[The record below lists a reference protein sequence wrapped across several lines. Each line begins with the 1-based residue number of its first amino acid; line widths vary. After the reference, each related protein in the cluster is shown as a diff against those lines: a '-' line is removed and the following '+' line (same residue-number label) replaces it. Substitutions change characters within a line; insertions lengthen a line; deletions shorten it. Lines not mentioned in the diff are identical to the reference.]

1 MAAVGTASRA
11 ARWAQHTRSSCRTLE
26 AQSLVLT
33 QRRFSS
39 GAQLRQTR
47 QSSQTASLAS
57 GSQGR
62 TPSKVIF
69 SGIQPTGTPHL
80 GNLLG
85 ALFNWH
91 KLQSSSDPATTDLFF
106 SIVGLHAIT
115 SPQDP
120 PTLRDSRYDL
130 LAALLAVGLDPARST
145 IFLQESVKEHAE
157 LYWIFSTLVG
167 VGRLRRMT
175 TWKGKMA
182 DRTGESMP
190 TEAEESTAE
199 EIGDKDEDPFTDLDS
214 TPSTSRS
221 ALSTGLFTYP
231 VLQAA
236 DILLYKGTHVPVGED
251 QLQHLELCRE
261 IAQSF
266 NRRFCS
272 SSSESGNG
280 KSKQNAGDLF
290 QPPEV
295 LVTPS
300 PKILSLR
307 DPSRKMSKSH
317 PDLSSR
323 ILLDDDATAIR
334 SKIKRA
340 VTDGERHLSMDPVQR
355 PGVANLL
362 RICAALENF
371 RRQKQQQ
378 QQQQHRDQGHNS
390 KEREEAAVTPE
401 DIADRLNASQGGG
414 SGALKALTTQLLV
427 DTLVPIGDEYRRLRA
442 DRSYLMEVAEQGK
455 ERASQRAG
463 QTMAQVRA
471 LVGLD

>member
-1 MAAVGTASRA
+1 M
-11 ARWAQHTRSSCRTLE
+11 
-26 AQSLVLT
+26 
-33 QRRFSS
+33 
-39 GAQLRQTR
+39 
-47 QSSQTASLAS
+47 
-57 GSQGR
+57 
-62 TPSKVIF
+62 
-69 SGIQPTGTPHL
+69 
-80 GNLLG
+80 
-85 ALFNWH
+85 
-91 KLQSSSDPATTDLFF
+91 
-106 SIVGLHAIT
+106 GLHAIT

-120 PTLRDSRYDL
+120 QALRDSRYDL

-182 DRTGESMP
+182 DRKGESMP
-190 TEAEESTAE
+190 TEAEESTAQE
-199 EIGDKDEDPFTDLDS
+199 VGQEDKDPFTDMDS
-214 TPSTSRS
+214 APSTSRS
-221 ALSTGLFTYP
+221 SLSTGLFTYP

-266 NRRFCS
+266 NRHFS
-272 SSSESGNG
+272 SSSSQSGNG

-323 ILLDDDATAIR
+323 VLLDDDAMAIR

-340 VTDGERHLSMDPVQR
+340 VTDGDRHLVMDPVQR

-371 RRQKQQQ
+371 GHQKK
-378 QQQQHRDQGHNS
+378 QQQHRDQGHNG
-390 KEREEAAVTPE
+390 KENEEAAVTPE
-401 DIADRLNASQGGG
+401 DIADRLNATQGGG

-442 DRSYLMEVAEQGK
+442 DRSYLMEVAEQGR

-463 QTMAQVRA
+463 ETMAQVRA

>member
-1 MAAVGTASRA
+1 M
-11 ARWAQHTRSSCRTLE
+11 
-26 AQSLVLT
+26 
-33 QRRFSS
+33 
-39 GAQLRQTR
+39 
-47 QSSQTASLAS
+47 
-57 GSQGR
+57 
-62 TPSKVIF
+62 
-69 SGIQPTGTPHL
+69 
-80 GNLLG
+80 
-85 ALFNWH
+85 
-91 KLQSSSDPATTDLFF
+91 
-106 SIVGLHAIT
+106 GLHAIT

-120 PTLRDSRYDL
+120 QTLRDSRYDL

-145 IFLQESVKEHAE
+145 IFLQDSVKEHAE

-190 TEAEESTAE
+190 TEAEESIPREVGQEDA
-199 EIGDKDEDPFTDLDS
+199 DPFTDLDS

-221 ALSTGLFTYP
+221 SLSTGLFTYP

-272 SSSESGNG
+272 LSSSQSAKG
-280 KSKQNAGDLF
+280 KSKQSPGDLF

-371 RRQKQQQ
+371 RHQKQQQ
-378 QQQQHRDQGHNS
+378 QQQQHRDQGHNG
-390 KEREEAAVTPE
+390 KENEEAAVTPE

-414 SGALKALTTQLLV
+414 SGALKALTTQLLG

-442 DRSYLMEVAEQGK
+442 DRSYLMEVAEQGR

-463 QTMAQVRA
+463 ETMAQVRA